1 MIFNNSQV
9 IVQVFYLHYQVK
21 SISLFFSLFF
31 RYLCY
36 IQYTPSF
43 IQSITQYFFSIS
55 SWVKKSF
62 YLTYL
67 TEAIIRSSYPIPQ
80 EDTIMQSIL
89 LSFNSILYRIAI
101 RFFALKP
108 RLFCNQL
115 LLLSQEQQVQVLQFF
130 IQNSY
135 TVLEDVCK
143 SGSPVASSDV
153 YSSDICSMLC
163 NCVRF
168 VSSIKLL
175 DISSVSESI
184 QNIGRYHILLFHVD
198 YFYISHNHIGNDSN
212 LS

>member
-1 MIFNNSQV
+1 ML
-9 IVQVFYLHYQVK
+9 Y
-21 SISLFFSLFF
+21 SI
-31 RYLCY
+31 Y
-36 IQYTPSF
+36 SF
-43 IQSITQYFFSIS
+43 IYSIYYSVFLLYFIMG
-55 SWVKKSF
+55 K
-62 YLTYL
+62 
-67 TEAIIRSSYPIPQ
+67 EIIRSSYPIPQ

-130 IQNSY
+130 IQNSF

-143 SGSPVASSDV
+143 TGSSVASSDV
-153 YSSDICSMLC
+153 YSSDVCTMLC

-175 DISSVSESI
+175 DITSVSQSI
-184 QNIGRYHILLFHVD
+184 QNMGRYHILLFHVD